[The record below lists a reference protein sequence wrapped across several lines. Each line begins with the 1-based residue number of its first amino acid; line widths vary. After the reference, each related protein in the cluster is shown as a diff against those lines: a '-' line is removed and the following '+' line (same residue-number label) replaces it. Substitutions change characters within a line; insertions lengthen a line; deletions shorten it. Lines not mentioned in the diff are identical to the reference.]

1 MFRKNAVLNRRL
13 GGARDDDAHDVTDR
27 QRTFMTTP
35 LMSNCC
41 LVRCCAARSSPDGIV
56 ERTLLHSRDLCRMA
70 YGRASY
76 VGRMSATRFTLSYAQ
91 GN

>member
-35 LMSNCC
+35 LMF
-41 LVRCCAARSSPDGIV
+41 SPVPRGT
-56 ERTLLHSRDLCRMA
+56 E
-70 YGRASY
+70 
-76 VGRMSATRFTLSYAQ
+76 FT
-91 GN
+91 